1 MKLLIHVILWRD
13 NTNHLEATNA
23 QLRRFVKKRTQ
34 TTQLDISQLS
44 EKYMGLQFR
53 YNGPEIAAC
62 DSGQAALFAV
72 GGGLTGGVERLN
84 AGTVEVRGSG
94 MFAL

>member
-62 DSGQAALFAV
+62 DSGQAASFAV